1 MSNFK
6 RKMQEIIGE
15 CERNFGAEI
24 TEKKMVPMFTKII
37 KAVDKVMAQNED
49 GTKTYE
55 DGLWM
60 GFQLMN
66 VVIWESLD
74 TAVSVESSLDQND
87 MAFLT
92 AQRDHI
98 RDLCTAAFTQ
108 LLLSDDGKIDRTY
121 KDGILIGFQVSRGVT
136 TQYFEEIGK
145 AVGGDQNG

>member
-1 MSNFK
+1 MSDFK
-6 RKMQEIIGE
+6 RKMQKIMGE
-15 CERNFGAEI
+15 CERKLGAEI
-24 TEKKMVPMFTKII
+24 TEKKMIPMFTKIM

-66 VVIWESLD
+66 AVVWESLD
-74 TAVSVESSLDQND
+74 TCVSIGPSLDQND

-108 LLLSDDGKIDRTY
+108 LLLSDDGEIDKTY
-121 KDGILIGFQVSRGVT
+121 KDGVLIGFQVSYGVT
-136 TQYFEEIGK
+136 TQYFEEIKK
-145 AVGGDQNG
+145 ATGGAQNG